1 MKNLATHINES
12 LQVNE
17 AKYSGAIDD
26 DTLVKKAI
34 QYIKSYDVKDITDL
48 SNEAKGY
55 SFKVKGKSGHLTISY
70 DDVNDVLN
78 NHKQEQAKAKRE
90 IQNTNQ
96 IVTQEVIKY
105 VKDSNAANDAIDDEF
120 VRVYNQSLPN

>member
-78 NHKQEQAKAKRE
+78 NHEK
-90 IQNTNQ
+90 
-96 IVTQEVIKY
+96 
-105 VKDSNAANDAIDDEF
+105 
-120 VRVYNQSLPN
+120 SL

>member
-26 DTLVKKAI
+26 TTLVKKAI
-34 QYIKSYDVKDITDL
+34 QYIKAYDEKDITDL

-55 SFKVKGKSGHLTISY
+55 SFKVKGKSGYITISY
-70 DDVNDVLN
+70 DEVNDVLN
-78 NHKQEQAKAKRE
+78 HHEK
-90 IQNTNQ
+90 T
-96 IVTQEVIKY
+96 
-105 VKDSNAANDAIDDEF
+105 
-120 VRVYNQSLPN
+120 L